1 MTRDKLVES
10 MVRARGAFLIAAAKA
25 EGFTLPEY
33 DDMEPYQQHRLRM
46 AEHAVLDALSAA
58 GYAVVPYGATKAMQN
73 AACSNFNKV
82 AGLNDA
88 IAEGNILKGD
98 K

>member
-1 MTRDKLVES
+1 M
-10 MVRARGAFLIAAAKA
+10 KA
-25 EGFTLPEY
+25 EET
-33 DDMEPYQQHRLRM
+33 
-46 AEHAVLDALSAA
+46 A
-58 GYAVVPYGATKAMQN
+58 GLAVVQYGATQAMQN

-88 IAEGNILKGD
+88 IAEGNLLTKE